1 MLEHDI
7 SSLASA
13 GRTLIQRFVERYG
26 FLEEMCYHSSP
37 AGLGRARPKR
47 RSPRHGPVSTQLLLR
62 KVDLDRRLAE
72 LFKEYLD
79 DL

>member
-1 MLEHDI
+1 MLEHDV

-13 GRTLIQRFVERYG
+13 GRTLIQRFVEHYRW
-26 FLEEMCYHSSP
+26 LEEMCYHSSP
-37 AGLGRARPKR
+37 AGLGRARRKR
-47 RSPRHGPVSTQLLLR
+47 ISPRHGPVPSLLLLR